1 MRGDRR
7 ARIGLIV
14 NPIAG
19 MGGTVGLKGTDGPE
33 ILAEA
38 RRRGAEPLA
47 HQRTVRALT
56 RLSRHRHHCE
66 LLAAAG
72 EMGEDAALSLGFL
85 PEVVGTPETNTAP
98 QHTRKAARAMVERN
112 CALILFAGGD
122 GTARDVHEGAGGGMP
137 LLGIPTGVKMHSAVF
152 AVSPEA
158 AGVLTALFVEDGDN
172 RIGFRSCEIMD
183 IDETAVRQGRPAARL
198 HGYAPVPYER
208 NLLQHAKLRA
218 PPEDDAAID
227 AAACEIAGAMRPGM
241 AYVVGP
247 GRSAKRVLAA
257 LGLEG
262 SLLGV
267 DLVIGRKLA
276 GTDLGEADLLRLCA
290 GLELGIIV
298 GVTGGQGFIFGRGN
312 QPISPGIIRRAGRD
326 GLIVLAGARK
336 LACLETRRLLLD
348 TGDPRLDAALQG
360 YMQIV
365 TGPGERAVMRVSAS

>member
-47 HQRTVRALT
+47 QQRTVRALT
-56 RLSRHRHHCE
+56 SLSRHRHHCE

-98 QHTRKAARAMVERN
+98 QHTRKAARAMIERN